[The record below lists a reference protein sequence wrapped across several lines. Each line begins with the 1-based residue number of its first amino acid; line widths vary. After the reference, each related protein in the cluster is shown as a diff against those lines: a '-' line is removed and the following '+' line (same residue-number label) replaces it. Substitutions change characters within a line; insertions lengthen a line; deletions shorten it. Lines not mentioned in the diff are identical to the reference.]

1 MQVILLEKVSNLGN
15 LGEEISV
22 KSGYGRNFL
31 IPQGK
36 AVLATK
42 TNREAFETRRVEL
55 EKKAADELAGAEA
68 RKAAMDGKTFTIACR
83 AGDEGKLFGS
93 VGTADIAEAVTA
105 AGQALNKHEV
115 RLPAGALRLVGEHE
129 VIFHLH
135 PDVDASVTIDI
146 IPE

>member
-1 MQVILLEKVSNLGN
+1 MQVILLEKIGNLGN

-42 TNREAFETRRVEL
+42 TNRASFEARRAEL
-55 EKKAADELAGAEA
+55 ENKAADELSQAET
-68 RKAAMDGKTFTIACR
+68 RKAALDGKTFTIACR

-93 VGTADIAEAVTA
+93 VGTADIAAAVTA
-105 AGQALNKHEV
+105 VGEALNKQEV
-115 RLPAGALRLVGEHE
+115 RLPSGALRLVGEHE
-129 VIFHLH
+129 VVLHLH
-135 PDVDASVTIDI
+135 PDVDVTVTVDI